1 MKYFLRITGL
11 FIVFAMSVIMPVS
24 GQTLDI
30 LTYNIRYDNPG
41 DSLNNWDNRRE
52 FLISQ
57 LQFVEPDIFGT
68 QEGLVHQLKALKSGL
83 EGYDYFGKGRDDG
96 QEGGEFSAIF
106 YNTEKLE
113 LLENQTFWLS
123 ETPKTPSKGWDA
135 AIKRVCTYGKFRA
148 RTGGS
153 LFWVFN
159 THFDHIGEEA
169 RKQSAILI
177 RKMIKQLNPEGIP
190 VILMGDLNLE
200 PDHPAIVALASE
212 MDDARILA
220 GEKAFGPEG
229 TFNGFE
235 FTTPVTRRIDYIF
248 LSPGN
253 FKLEKYAVLSDSKE
267 CRYPSDH
274 LPVYIRAKL
283 EQP

>member
-1 MKYFLRITGL
+1 MKFILKSTAIFLWLSAGT
-11 FIVFAMSVIMPVS
+11 IMPVD

-57 LQFVEPDIFGT
+57 LRFVGPDIFGT
-68 QEGLVHQLKALKSGL
+68 QEGLVHQLKSIKKGL
-83 EGYDYFGKGRDDG
+83 NGYDFIGKGRDDG
-96 QEGGEFSAIF
+96 REAGEFSAIF
-106 YNTEKLE
+106 YNTDKVE

-123 ETPKTPSKGWDA
+123 ESPKTPSKGWDA
-135 AIKRVCTYGKFRA
+135 AIKRVCTYGKFRNKA
-148 RTGGS
+148 DDR

-169 RKQSAILI
+169 RKQSALLI
-177 RKMIKQLNPEGIP
+177 RKMIGQLNAEKIP

-212 MDDARILA
+212 MADSKSLA
-220 GEKAFGPEG
+220 GDKAFGPEG

-248 LSPGN
+248 LSQGD
-253 FKLEKYAVLSDSKE
+253 FELEKYAVLSDSKD

-274 LPVYIRAKL
+274 LPVYVRLKL
-283 EQP
+283 K